1 MLTKFETSGITI
13 PDLTGQ
19 SDEATITFRPVFF
32 CPDWMQQVS
41 ITCQGIIARLSDV
54 RNQAAGN
61 YQHGGGSGL
70 YEPVQ

>member
-1 MLTKFETSGITI
+1 MLTQLKTSGITI
-13 PDLTGQ
+13 PDLTGL

-41 ITCQGIIARLSDV
+41 ITCQGIIASLSDLG
-54 RNQAAGN
+54 NQAAGN
-61 YQHGGGSGL
+61 NQHGGGLGL